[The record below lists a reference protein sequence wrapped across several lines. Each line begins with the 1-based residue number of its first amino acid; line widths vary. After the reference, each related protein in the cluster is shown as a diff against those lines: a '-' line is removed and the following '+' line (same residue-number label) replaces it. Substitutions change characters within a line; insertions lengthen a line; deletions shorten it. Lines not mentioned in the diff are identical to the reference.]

1 MPHAEMHAL
10 DAYRWDDLRVLLAVL
25 RHGSF
30 TGAAERLAIEQSTVS
45 RRIASLEA
53 ALGVPLFDR
62 TPQGPRPTETGQA
75 LQAHLERIE
84 AEVFALTEHVQGTS
98 SELSGRVRVSTTE
111 SFAVQ
116 VFIPE
121 MLPRLRET
129 HPRLAIDLVLSD
141 SETDLVQREADLAI
155 RFFRSRRGDLV
166 EKRVARLPL
175 TFLAHKRYAKHAPHD
190 ASALSWIVLELRGG
204 HAPDAA
210 YLARHLSVTPAMKT
224 TSHLAQVEAVRAGL
238 GVAVLTRALTHIDPN
253 LVELDLGLPSPGTLD
268 VYLVA
273 PRTLRTV
280 PRIKGVW
287 EWLERELPALG

>member
-1 MPHAEMHAL
+1 MHGL
-10 DAYRWDDLRVLLAVL
+10 DAVRWDDLRILLAVL

-30 TGAAERLAIEQSTVS
+30 TGAAERLAVEQSTVS

-53 ALGVPLFDR
+53 ALGAPLFDR
-62 TPQGPRPTETGQA
+62 TPQGPRPTEIGQA

-84 AEVFALTEHVQGTS
+84 AEVFALSEHVQGTS

-116 VFIPE
+116 VLIPE
-121 MLPRLRET
+121 MLARLRKT
-129 HPRLAIDLVLSD
+129 HPGLAIDLVLSD
-141 SETDLVQREADLAI
+141 SETDLVQREANLEL

-175 TFLAHKRYAKHAPHD
+175 TFLAHKHYAKHAPRD

-204 HAPDAA
+204 QAPDAA
-210 YLARHLSVTPAMKT
+210 YLARHLSITPAMKT

-238 GVAVLTRALTHIDPN
+238 GAAVLTRALTRIDPN

-273 PRTLRTV
+273 PRTLRAV

-287 EWLERELPALG
+287 EWLERELLAFG